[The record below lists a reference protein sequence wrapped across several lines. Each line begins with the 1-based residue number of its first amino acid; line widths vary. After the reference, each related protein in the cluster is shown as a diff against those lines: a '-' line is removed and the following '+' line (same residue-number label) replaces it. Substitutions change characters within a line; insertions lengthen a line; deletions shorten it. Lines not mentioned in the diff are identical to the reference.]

1 MACCESRDIWHTDD
15 TETGALE
22 VRRGASDATPFPS
35 VLRFRDFVVI
45 PEARLLHQ
53 GGHPLDIGSR
63 AFDLL
68 VILARYRG
76 QIVPKTTIISFV
88 WPTTL
93 VEESNLRFQMVLL
106 RKVLGPA
113 RHLIKTIPG
122 RGYLLAIDGPP
133 TGGHV
138 EARVGDTQDR
148 PGRRLQESAERVT
161 AFDERQPSM
170 VLALSGTST
179 SGAQSD
185 D

>member
-1 MACCESRDIWHTDD
+1 MAYCESRDISHSEH
-15 TETGALE
+15 TETGTLE
-22 VRRGASDATPFPS
+22 VRRSASEAMPFPS

-68 VILARYRG
+68 VILARHRG
-76 QIVPKTTIISFV
+76 QIVPKPTIISFV

-138 EARVGDTQDR
+138 EAPVGDTQDR
-148 PGRRLQESAERVT
+148 PGPRLQESTGGVIS
-161 AFDERQPSM
+161 FDETTTLDGPRSKWHVDQWS
-170 VLALSGTST
+170 AE
-179 SGAQSD
+179 
-185 D
+185 